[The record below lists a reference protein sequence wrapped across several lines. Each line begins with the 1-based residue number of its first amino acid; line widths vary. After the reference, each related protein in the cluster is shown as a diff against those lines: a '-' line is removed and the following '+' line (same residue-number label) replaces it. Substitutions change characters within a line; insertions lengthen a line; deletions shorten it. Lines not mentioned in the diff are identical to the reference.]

1 MRTKHQAKKKPNKR
15 VFNLLSH
22 HSFVLCHHTNHSFN
36 YILNFYNFSYK
47 FIHLLGIY
55 QFLVFLIS
63 LLLYNH
69 DKTRLRRHAM
79 ASFNQ
84 NLKNT
89 ILLYNFD
96 YMILFYF
103 LDPCPAFTFL
113 KKTTPEHLS
122 SWRKILF
129 NCFKVNTLGFNLNV
143 PSKKIQNAWKLNIP

>member
-1 MRTKHQAKKKPNKR
+1 MRIKHQAKKKNTNKR

-47 FIHLLGIY
+47 IIHLLDIYIY
-55 QFLVFLIS
+55 QILVFLIS

-79 ASFNQ
+79 TFFNQ

-89 ILLYNFD
+89 ILLCNFD
-96 YMILFYF
+96 
-103 LDPCPAFTFL
+103 
-113 KKTTPEHLS
+113 
-122 SWRKILF
+122 
-129 NCFKVNTLGFNLNV
+129 
-143 PSKKIQNAWKLNIP
+143 

>member
-1 MRTKHQAKKKPNKR
+1 
-15 VFNLLSH
+15 LLFH

-47 FIHLLGIY
+47 FIHLLDIYIYIY
-55 QFLVFLIS
+55 QILVFLIS

-79 ASFNQ
+79 TFFSQ
-84 NLKNT
+84 NFKNT

-96 YMILFYF
+96 YMISFYF
-103 LDPCPAFTFL
+103 LDPRPAFTFL
-113 KKTTPEHLS
+113 KKTTSQHLS

-129 NCFKVNTLGFNLNV
+129 NCFRVNKLGY
-143 PSKKIQNAWKLNIP
+143 